1 MTVEALRHP
10 TLTLE
15 EYLAVEEASDI
26 RHEYVGGV
34 THALAG
40 TSKRH
45 NRITLNIARQLMDA
59 AAGGPCR
66 VYSIDVKLRAE
77 GDVIY
82 YPDVMVSCG
91 PEGTD
96 PLIEDAPCLVVEVAS
111 PSTSI
116 IDQREKLLAYKRIP
130 TIEAYLIVEQDRR
143 RVHRF
148 WRDRD
153 GIWSDDEVS
162 GSGGVSVPCPRTTL
176 RLDDIYA
183 GTETPA
189 G

>member
-10 TLTLE
+10 TLTPE
-15 EYLAVEEASDI
+15 EYLVSEEASDV

-34 THALAG
+34 IYALAG

-45 NRITLNIARQLMDA
+45 NLITANVAKQLMDA

-66 VYSIDVKLRAE
+66 VYMIDVKLRTDAE
-77 GDVIY
+77 VIY
-82 YPDVMVSCG
+82 YPDVMVACG
-91 PEGTD
+91 PDSGD
-96 PLIEDAPCLVVEVAS
+96 PMIEDAPCLVVEVAS
-111 PSTSI
+111 PSTSV
-116 IDQREKLLAYKRIP
+116 IDQREKLVAYKRVP

-148 WRDRD
+148 WRDRE
-153 GIWSDDEVS
+153 GTWSDDEVS
-162 GSGGVSVPCPRTTL
+162 GSGEVPVPCPPTTL
-176 RLDDIYA
+176 RLDAIYA
-183 GTETPA
+183 GTETPL